1 MKSIIVYYS
10 MEGNTKYVA
19 EKIAEETG
27 ADLLQL
33 ESEKA
38 YPTGAATK
46 YIFGGRSAIMG
57 DKPALKKYQVNLD
70 SYEQVIF
77 GTPVWASTFV
87 PPLRSFIQQEN
98 LQGKKIAL
106 FACSAGGNAAKCFA
120 KLKQELQ
127 IENEVPELSLQDPK
141 KQKTQENDSK
151 INEFC
156 SKL

>member
-1 MKSIIVYYS
+1 

-19 EKIAEETG
+19 EKIAEKTV

-33 ESEKA
+33 EPEKA

-46 YIFGGRSAIMG
+46 FIFGGRSAIMG
-57 DKPALKKYQVNLD
+57 DKPELKKYQLNLD
-70 SYEQVIF
+70 SYDQVIF

-87 PPLRSFIQQEN
+87 PPLRTFIRQEN

-106 FACSAGGNAAKCFA
+106 FACSAGGNAGKCFA
-120 KLKQELQ
+120 KLKQELH
-127 IENEVPELSLQDPK
+127 IENEIPELSLQDPK
-141 KQKTQENDSK
+141 KQKTQENESE
-151 INEFC
+151 IAVFC